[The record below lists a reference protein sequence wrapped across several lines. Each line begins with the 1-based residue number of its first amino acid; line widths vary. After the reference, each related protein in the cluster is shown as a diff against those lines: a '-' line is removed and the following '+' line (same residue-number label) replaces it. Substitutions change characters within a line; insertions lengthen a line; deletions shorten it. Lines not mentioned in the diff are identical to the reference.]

1 MAPPAAG
8 TPAGSSGRASGGG
21 NEPLSQLPSTSGRRA
36 SEQQNGSAA
45 AGDHISYA
53 DVYRQAAMQAK
64 QAEQASILRRIKG
77 CARCCAGPDLACSDA
92 FALGWML
99 CCPLIDTCPLG
110 SRTAYCSLA
119 RTVMGPICVRH
130 SNPDLNHRTRTR
142 GPLPRRRASLF
153 YHQQAMTWGWY
164 MLEPWETL
172 LWMGMLLS
180 LFWLVV
186 SACFLNPSSICGTT
200 LAAARKAL
208 ADQGGRAAERRPRGD
223 MAAHPGWSLF

>member
-1 MAPPAAG
+1 MVETRSRRKSVAPPAAG

-77 CARCCAGPDLACSDA
+77 
-92 FALGWML
+92 
-99 CCPLIDTCPLG
+99 
-110 SRTAYCSLA
+110 
-119 RTVMGPICVRH
+119 
-130 SNPDLNHRTRTR
+130 
-142 GPLPRRRASLF
+142 RASLF

-208 ADQGGRAAERRPRGD
+208 ADQGARLLALTR
-223 MAAHPGWSLF
+223 